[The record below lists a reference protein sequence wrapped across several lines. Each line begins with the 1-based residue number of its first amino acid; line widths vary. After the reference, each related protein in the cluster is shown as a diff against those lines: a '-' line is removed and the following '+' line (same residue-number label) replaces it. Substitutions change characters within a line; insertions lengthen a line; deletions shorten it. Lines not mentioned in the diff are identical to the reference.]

1 MPTSKR
7 ILFRTRALDRLVQ
20 ELLEEIRRRF
30 QPDQVILFL
39 CHPELLEWFF
49 PDICETSEPIGE
61 GTWILPFPPESANEL
76 WSGSTRPY
84 LLSAENIER
93 IREYL
98 PEAASAAKSGVIV
111 PLSVHQ
117 ILFGGLFLGS
127 TDADRYRPR
136 DGTDLLEQLGVK
148 IALAM
153 DNCLTYERVKYF
165 SIRDPLT
172 GLLNFFQ
179 IFTVLEREFRKA
191 RRTAA
196 PLSILVIDL
205 NFVHEMQEDFDSGS
219 KVLKHAAEVFRR
231 FCPKRK
237 ATSAGTEV
245 TSSWWCSPTCPRKR
259 LGRSCRFSAGQSA
272 KRLSSRGMRPS
283 SSRPSSAQAPS
294 MKKPSAPRTSSM
306 PPTANS
312 TASRW
317 ASPKTDSP
325 SAPAGQ
331 SPKTRTACPR
341 HRSRLLPL
349 PYRPLHGGPRLCRPC
364 FVSLLTKKGCY
375 VTQTMAFARHFK
387 LQTFLSRATSSVD
400 RALVS
405 GTKGPGFDPRVALH
419 VKSIFPLL

>member
-1 MPTSKR
+1 MEQGDLTAGEGICPEGRTEPAELADPVAQLLRENEELRRQLEEVVVTAADNEKIWRHFADIER

-219 KVLKHAAEVFRR
+219 KVLKHAAEVFREIL
-231 FCPKRK
+231 PEKE
-237 ATSAGTEV
+237 SY
-245 TSSWWCSPTCPRKR
+245 
-259 LGRSCRFSAGQSA
+259 LGRYGSDEFLVVLPNVPEEEAREV
-272 KRLSSRGMRPS
+272 
-283 SSRPSSAQAPS
+283 
-294 MKKPSAPRTSSM
+294 M
-306 PPTANS
+306 P
-312 TASRW
+312 
-317 ASPKTDSP
+317 
-325 SAPAGQ
+325 
-331 SPKTRTACPR
+331 
-341 HRSRLLPL
+341 
-349 PYRPLHGGPRLCRPC
+349 
-364 FVSLLTKKGCY
+364 
-375 VTQTMAFARHFK
+375 
-387 LQTFLSRATSSVD
+387 FLSRTIRKTPFKQGNAAILIQ
-400 RALVS
+400 ALIGA
-405 GTKGPGFDPRVALH
+405 GTLDEKTQRPQD
-419 VKSIFPLL
+419 LLDAAYGELYRLKVGQSKD

>member
-1 MPTSKR
+1 M
-7 ILFRTRALDRLVQ
+7 V
-20 ELLEEIRRRF
+20 
-30 QPDQVILFL
+30 
-39 CHPELLEWFF
+39 F

-98 PEAASAAKSGVIV
+98 PEAASAARSGVIV
-111 PLSVHQ
+111 PLCVHQ

-219 KVLKHAAEVFRR
+219 RVLKHAAEVFREIL
-231 FCPKRK
+231 PEKE
-237 ATSAGTEV
+237 SY
-245 TSSWWCSPTCPRKR
+245 
-259 LGRSCRFSAGQSA
+259 LGRYGSDEFLVVLPNVPEEEAREV
-272 KRLSSRGMRPS
+272 
-283 SSRPSSAQAPS
+283 
-294 MKKPSAPRTSSM
+294 M
-306 PPTANS
+306 P
-312 TASRW
+312 
-317 ASPKTDSP
+317 
-325 SAPAGQ
+325 
-331 SPKTRTACPR
+331 
-341 HRSRLLPL
+341 
-349 PYRPLHGGPRLCRPC
+349 
-364 FVSLLTKKGCY
+364 
-375 VTQTMAFARHFK
+375 
-387 LQTFLSRATSSVD
+387 FLSRTIRKTPFKQGNAAILIQ
-400 RALVS
+400 ALIGA
-405 GTKGPGFDPRVALH
+405 GTLDEKTQRPQD
-419 VKSIFPLL
+419 LLDAAYGELYRLKVGQSKD